1 MMDILA
7 TGVFEVGMLLC
18 FAAAWPLNI
27 IRAYRARTAVG
38 TSIGF
43 MTIIEVGYV
52 LGILNKVVRDDIN
65 YVVAFYVLDIVLVGI
80 GMALYFRNLRLDRI
94 KASESSG
101 QNI

>member
-1 MMDILA
+1 M
-7 TGVFEVGMLLC
+7 GMLLC

-43 MTIIEVGYV
+43 MTIVEAGYV
-52 LGILNKVVRDDIN
+52 LGILNKIVRDDIN

-80 GMALYFRNLRLDRI
+80 GMALYFRNRRLDAQ
-94 KASESSG
+94 KASDKSRR
-101 QNI
+101 NT